1 MIYHRHALV
10 KATCIDICEVIM
22 RKIKYHVLKSI
33 GCVKD
38 KFAIEG
44 EG

>member
-22 RKIKYHVLKSI
+22 RKIKYHGLKSI
-33 GCVKD
+33 WYVKD
-38 KFAIEG
+38 KYIIEG